1 MKWFKIPFANTNQ
14 TFNITLSG
22 KNLLVT
28 CVWNQELPAWVVSIQ
43 DANTQEYLIA
53 GVALVTGVNLF
64 KQFYYTGISNY
75 LVVYTNGNPD
85 EIPTFESLGNE
96 SQVYYVTEVTS

>member
-1 MKWFKIPFANTNQ
+1 MSLFRIPFDNNNQ
-14 TFNITLSG
+14 KFNITLQG

-28 CVWNQELPAWVVSIQ
+28 CSWNQEMPAWVLSVQ
-43 DANTQEYLIA
+43 DADTQEYLMS

-64 KQFYYTGISNY
+64 RQFYSTGVTGD
-75 LVVYTNGNPD
+75 LVVYTKGNPF

-96 SQVYYVTEVTS
+96 SSVFYITDLP

>member
-1 MKWFKIPFANTNQ
+1 MSIFKIPFVNTNQ

-28 CVWNQELPAWVVSIQ
+28 CNWNQELPAWVVSIQ
-43 DANTQEYLIA
+43 DAATQEYLIA

-64 KQFYYTGISNY
+64 RQFYYTGIRNV
-75 LVVYTNGNPD
+75 LVVYTNGDPSQ
-85 EIPTFESLGNE
+85 IPTFDSLGNE
-96 SQVYYVTEVTS
+96 SQVLYITGAI